1 MEPIEFVTVDSH
13 KHIWSG
19 PWALCRL
26 IVRCQILLWSGT
38 ARIHHGTRGKLKT
51 QSVQRSSSMSLEA
64 HDRWDGW
71 SWKRWMLGSQ
81 SLCFSRMKPW
91 SGMWGG
97 GGEGGEQ
104 GGGVGSKRGCEATGL
119 KWDFHLFIYLAELIA
134 QGCLLAFCCMF
145 CGLSAPFPLLP
156 PPSVFLMWVYLK
168 VQICACVHTH
178 LHLYYFCLYFFECVY
193 VLALCERGFVSMLT
207 VFMSVHE
214 NFITAI
220 TVCVFMHPLS
230 CMKWEPELVSRDE
243 WYLLG

>member
-13 KHIWSG
+13 KHTQCG
-19 PWALCRL
+19 PLPLCRL

-38 ARIHHGTRGKLKT
+38 ARIHPGNKRKQKT
-51 QSVQRSSSMSLEA
+51 QSVQCSSSMSLEA

-104 GGGVGSKRGCEATGL
+104 GGGVGSKRGCDATGL

-156 PPSVFLMWVYLK
+156 PPSSLCVFNVSVSASANMCV
-168 VQICACVHTH
+168 CAHTFTPLLLLPVFFRVCPCVSTVWTRV
-178 LHLYYFCLYFFECVY
+178 CVY
-193 VLALCERGFVSMLT
+193 HNGVYECA
-207 VFMSVHE
+207 
-214 NFITAI
+214 
-220 TVCVFMHPLS
+220 
-230 CMKWEPELVSRDE
+230 WEF
-243 WYLLG
+243 